1 VERKHRADRQ
11 REYSTGLICSILA
24 NTNRDS
30 KKRPMPY
37 KPEDF
42 MPSEFKQ
49 KEEQTPQDQFD
60 ICKNICKEL
69 GGTIVYEQK
78 GAKPWKSET

>member
-1 VERKHRADRQ
+1 
-11 REYSTGLICSILA
+11 
-24 NTNRDS
+24 
-30 KKRPMPY
+30 
-37 KPEDF
+37 